1 MFLSFLSDQ
10 KCMHFRF
17 ANNYTHS
24 EISRRDNI
32 ERRIKFKEGKL
43 PRERRRSWGSIA
55 RKTSFKKCFHLRANF
70 LFFFFFF
77 FFSFFVLYFYAFF
90 APHDRCVE
98 RSSDSLP
105 SRESLSSGKERY
117 YLGREEPSSL
127 TTYFITT

>member
-1 MFLSFLSDQ
+1 MLYPSYFIGNVCISDLPTISGIS
-10 KCMHFRF
+10 KR
-17 ANNYTHS
+17 ANG
-24 EISRRDNI
+24 

-43 PRERRRSWGSIA
+43 PRERRRSCGSIA

-70 LFFFFFF
+70 PFFFFFF
-77 FFSFFVLYFYAFF
+77 FALNFYAFF
-90 APHDRCVE
+90 APHDRCAE
-98 RSSDSLP
+98 RSSDRLP